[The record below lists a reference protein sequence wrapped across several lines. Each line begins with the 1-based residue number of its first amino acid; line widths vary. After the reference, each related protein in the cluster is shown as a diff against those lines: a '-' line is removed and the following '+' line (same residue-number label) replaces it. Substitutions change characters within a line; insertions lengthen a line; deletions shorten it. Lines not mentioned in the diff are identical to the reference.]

1 MFKELVPILRHRAV
15 AMTITLIDEDQIR
28 VNIIPKKLKDGE
40 NNALTTPITLTDT
53 AEVLDAQ
60 LAPTLVNFVGAHLQ
74 LKNTLESAKA
84 DMDAAAKAVQAEARS
99 KTKTPAKKESAPVG
113 AAKPR
118 EDAKVD
124 EPAKPP
130 VQKTVSL
137 FDMPSPEPPP
147 VAAAAIPAAQSA
159 DEEDVLDEIR
169 DTQADDAEDELDE
182 AA

>member
-1 MFKELVPILRHRAV
+1 MFKELVPILRHRALAV
-15 AMTITLIDEDQIR
+15 TITFIDEDQIR

-40 NNALTTPITLTDT
+40 NNALTTPLTLTDT

-74 LKNTLESAKA
+74 LKNTLESARA
-84 DMDAAAKAVQAEARS
+84 DMDAAAKAAQAEARS
-99 KTKTPAKKESAPVG
+99 KTKTPVKKESTAVG
-113 AAKPR
+113 PAKPR
-118 EDAKVD
+118 EDAKAD

-130 VQKTVSL
+130 VQKTASL

-147 VAAAAIPAAQSA
+147 AAVAAAPTTQGTE
-159 DEEDVLDEIR
+159 EEDLLDEIQ
-169 DTQADDAEDELDE
+169 DTQPDDAEDELEE